1 LSFSSSVLLLV
12 TVTVE
17 VIALLVVDSGVAET
31 ADAAG
36 VIDSVNDSAEAVLDD
51 LEVDLSL
58 FLLAVEELQLF
69 I

>member
-1 LSFSSSVLLLV
+1 V

-17 VIALLVVDSGVAET
+17 VIALFVVDSGVAET

-36 VIDSVNDSAEAVLDD
+36 FIDSVNDSAEAVLDD

>member
-1 LSFSSSVLLLV
+1 V

-17 VIALLVVDSGVAET
+17 VIALFVVDSGVAET

>member
-17 VIALLVVDSGVAET
+17 VIALFVVDSGVAET